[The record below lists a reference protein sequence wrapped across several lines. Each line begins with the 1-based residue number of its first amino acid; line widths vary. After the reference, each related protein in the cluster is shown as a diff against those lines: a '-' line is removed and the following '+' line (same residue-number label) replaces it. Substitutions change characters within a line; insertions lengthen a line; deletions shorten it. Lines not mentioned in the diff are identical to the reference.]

1 MSCAVRVR
9 PLKSGEQW
17 GHNWGHVH
25 FDLKCAPKMK
35 LNARQVE
42 TAKPKEKTYKMA
54 DGGGL
59 YLEVS
64 AKGSKYWRMK
74 YRRPS
79 DKKED
84 RLAFGV
90 WPTVTLAEARAKR
103 DEAKRLLRQ
112 GIDPKAEQKE
122 TEAENAGAYTFET
135 IAREWHASNKR
146 WSDDHRSRVL
156 RYLELYIF
164 PFIGSSDIRQLRTSN
179 LLAPIKKVDSSGK
192 HDVSQRLQQ
201 RVTAIMRYAVQ
212 NDYIESNPA
221 IDMAGALSSTKARHY
236 PALPFGRIPELLERL
251 RAYRGRAITRIAVEL
266 SLLTFVR
273 SSELRFARWDE
284 FDFGKAC
291 WRIPARR
298 EEIDGVRYS
307 HRGMK
312 MKEDHIVP
320 LSRQAL
326 DLIEQLK
333 QLSGDNPRLFPGD
346 HDSKKVMSE
355 NTVNNAL
362 RAMGY
367 DTKTEVCGHGF
378 RTMARGALGES
389 GLWSEDAIER
399 QMSHSERNSVR
410 AAYIHTSEHLD
421 ERRLMIQWWADFLDE
436 NYKGIVSPFDYAKI
450 AKKKL

>member
-1 MSCAVRVR
+1 
-9 PLKSGEQW
+9 
-17 GHNWGHVH
+17 
-25 FDLKCAPKMK
+25 MK

-42 TAKPKEKTYKMA
+42 TAKPKDKTYKMA

-64 AKGSKYWRMK
+64 TKGSKYWRMK

-90 WPTVTLAEARAKR
+90 WPTVTLAQARAKR
-103 DEAKRLLRQ
+103 DEAKKLLGQ
-112 GIDPKAEQKE
+112 GIDPKAEQKGAQ
-122 TEAENAGAYTFET
+122 AEISGAYSFEK
-135 IAREWHASNKR
+135 IAREWHANNKR

-164 PFIGSSDIRQLRTSN
+164 PYIGTADIRQLKTSH
-179 LLAPIKKVDSSGK
+179 LLAPIKKVDAAGK
-192 HDVSQRLQQ
+192 HDVAQRLQQ

-221 IDMAGALSSTKARHY
+221 IDMAGALSTTKARHY
-236 PALPFGRIPELLERL
+236 PALPFSRFPEFLERL
-251 RAYRGRAITRIAVEL
+251 AAYRGRVMTRIAVEL

-284 FDFGKAC
+284 FDFERAC
-291 WRIPARR
+291 WRIPAKR
-298 EEIDGVRYS
+298 EEIEGVRYS

-312 MKEDHIVP
+312 MKEEHIVP
-320 LSRQAL
+320 LSRQVLAL
-326 DLIEQLK
+326 LDELK

-389 GLWSEDAIER
+389 GLWSDDAIER
-399 QMSHSERNSVR
+399 QMSHSERNNVR

-421 ERRLMIQWWADFLDE
+421 ERRLMVQWWSDYLDE
-436 NYKGIVSPFDYAKI
+436 SKVCMITPYEF
-450 AKKKL
+450 AKKIK